1 MGRLSPLIWLAAL
14 LLLLPT
20 PVGRALIDVLGGLAL
35 VLLALP
41 FILGGLG
48 WIGWKVLQ
56 SRMQI
61 VLFLGRTFPKFHKH
75 FAHVNVL
82 ILILGI
88 GATFG
93 SVSDLAG
100 YLLSGNELERP
111 LATVEQFTTFVLC
124 LVGFILSVKS
134 FINARN
140 G

>member
-1 MGRLSPLIWLAAL
+1 MDNIFNKISISLIVLGIAFYAFAM
-14 LLLLPT
+14 T
-20 PVGRALIDVLGGLAL
+20 FTALI
-35 VLLALP
+35 P
-41 FILGGLG
+41 SILGFL
-48 WIGWKVLQ
+48 
-56 SRMQI
+56 MQV
-61 VLFLGRTFPKFHKH
+61 VLFFGRIFPKFHKH

-100 YLLSGNELERP
+100 FLLGGNELERR
-111 LATVEQFTTFVLC
+111 LATIEQFTTFILC

-134 FINARN
+134 FISARR